1 MNEAA
6 VVLVL
11 FLVFAGFGG
20 YLFLM
25 VYYPEWVGITGNAA
39 KKTLSEHEEGSKVD
53 DSDPFSSNTQNKP

>member
-1 MNEAA
+1 MGTAGIV

-11 FLVFAGFGG
+11 LLLGFGS

-25 VYYPEWVGITGNAA
+25 VFFPEWVGITGAAA

-53 DSDPFSSNTQNKP
+53 DSDPFSSQ